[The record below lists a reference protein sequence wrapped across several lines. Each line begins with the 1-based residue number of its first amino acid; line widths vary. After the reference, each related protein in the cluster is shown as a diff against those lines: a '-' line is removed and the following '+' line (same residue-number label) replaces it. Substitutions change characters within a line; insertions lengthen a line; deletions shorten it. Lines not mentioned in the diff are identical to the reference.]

1 VEVKSAWNKAGVS
14 KEECVMNTA
23 THSNEKIAE
32 ALKLL
37 NEAAQEKKSDLAGMI
52 ADKYETLKQVIV
64 DSEKSM
70 GHAFARGEKR
80 AVEAAMQ
87 AKEFGIKKA
96 KEVDERV
103 HDNPW
108 PYIGGAALVGIL
120 VGYILGRKN
129 NR

>member
-1 VEVKSAWNKAGVS
+1 
-14 KEECVMNTA
+14 MNA
-23 THSNEKIAE
+23 TSHSNEKIAE

-37 NEAAQEKKSDLAGMI
+37 NEAAQEKKSEVASMLT
-52 ADKYETLKQVIV
+52 DKYETLKQVVV

-70 GHAFARGEKR
+70 GHAFARGERR
-80 AVEAAMQ
+80 AVEAALQ

-96 KEVDERV
+96 KEVDEHV

-108 PYIGGAALVGIL
+108 PYIGGAALVGVL
-120 VGYILGRKN
+120 LGYILGRKN

>member
-1 VEVKSAWNKAGVS
+1 MSA
-14 KEECVMNTA
+14 T

-37 NEAAQEKKSDLAGMI
+37 DEAAQDKKHEVAGMLT
-52 ADKYETLKQVIV
+52 DKYETLKQVIA

-70 GHAFARGEKR
+70 GHAFLRGEKR
-80 AVEAAMQ
+80 AVDAARQ
-87 AKEFGIKKA
+87 AKDFSVRKA
-96 KEVDERV
+96 KEVDEHV

-108 PYIGGAALVGIL
+108 PYIGGAVLVGTL
-120 VGYILGRKN
+120 FGYILGRKS

>member
-1 VEVKSAWNKAGVS
+1 
-14 KEECVMNTA
+14 MNTP

-37 NEAAQEKKSDLAGMI
+37 NEAAQEKKSDMLGMLG
-52 ADKYETLKQVIV
+52 DKYEALKQVIV
-64 DSEKSM
+64 DSEKTVGS
-70 GHAFARGEKR
+70 AFMRGEKR
-80 AVEAAMQ
+80 AAEAAMH
-87 AKEFGIKKA
+87 AKDFGIKKA
-96 KEVDERV
+96 KEVDEHV

-129 NR
+129 DR

>member
-1 VEVKSAWNKAGVS
+1 MS
-14 KEECVMNTA
+14 TA

-37 NEAAQEKKSDLAGMI
+37 NEAAQEKKSDVTGMI
-52 ADKYETLKQVIV
+52 SDKYEALKQAIV

-70 GHAFARGEKR
+70 GHAFVRGEKR

-96 KEVDERV
+96 KEVDEHV

>member
-1 VEVKSAWNKAGVS
+1 
-14 KEECVMNTA
+14 MTTA

-37 NEAAQEKKSDLAGMI
+37 NEAAQEKKSDVTSMI
-52 ADKYETLKQVIV
+52 ADKYESLKQAIV
-64 DSEKSM
+64 DSEKSV
-70 GHAFARGEKR
+70 GHAFMRGERR

-87 AKEFGIKKA
+87 AKDFGVKKA
-96 KEVDERV
+96 KEVDEHV

-108 PYIGGAALVGIL
+108 PYIGGAAIVGIL

>member
-1 VEVKSAWNKAGVS
+1 
-14 KEECVMNTA
+14 MNSA
-23 THSNEKIAE
+23 THSNEKIAD

-37 NEAAQEKKSDLAGMI
+37 NEAAQEKKSDLASML

-64 DSEKSM
+64 DSEKSV

-80 AVEAAMQ
+80 AAEVAMQ

-96 KEVDERV
+96 KEVDEHV

-129 NR
+129 SR

>member
-1 VEVKSAWNKAGVS
+1 MSTS
-14 KEECVMNTA
+14 

-37 NEAAQEKKSDLAGMI
+37 NEAAQEKKSDVSGMI
-52 ADKYETLKQVIV
+52 ADKYEALKQVIV
-64 DSEKSM
+64 DSEKSV
-70 GHAFARGEKR
+70 GHAFMRGEKR

-87 AKEFGIKKA
+87 AKDFGIKKA
-96 KEVDERV
+96 KEVDDHV

>member
-1 VEVKSAWNKAGVS
+1 
-14 KEECVMNTA
+14 MNAT

-37 NEAAQEKKSDLAGMI
+37 NEAAQEKKSEVASMLT
-52 ADKYETLKQVIV
+52 DKYETLKQVIV

-70 GHAFARGEKR
+70 GHAFGRGERR

-87 AKEFGIKKA
+87 AKEFGLKKA
-96 KEVDERV
+96 KEVDEHV

-108 PYIGGAALVGIL
+108 PYIGGAALVGVL
-120 VGYILGRKN
+120 LGYVLGRKN

>member
-1 VEVKSAWNKAGVS
+1 
-14 KEECVMNTA
+14 MNAT

-37 NEAAQEKKSDLAGMI
+37 NEAAQEKKSDLTSMI

-80 AVEAAMQ
+80 AAEVAMQ

-96 KEVDERV
+96 KEVDEHV

-120 VGYILGRKN
+120 FGYILGRKSD
-129 NR
+129 R

>member
-1 VEVKSAWNKAGVS
+1 
-14 KEECVMNTA
+14 MNTA

-37 NEAAQEKKSDLAGMI
+37 NEAAQEKKSDVTGLI
-52 ADKYETLKQVIV
+52 ADKYEALKQAIV

-70 GHAFARGEKR
+70 GHAFVRGEKR

-87 AKEFGIKKA
+87 AKEFGVKKA
-96 KEVDERV
+96 KEVDEHV

-108 PYIGGAALVGIL
+108 PYIGGAALVGVL

-129 NR
+129 GR

>member
-1 VEVKSAWNKAGVS
+1 M
-14 KEECVMNTA
+14 MNTA
-23 THSNEKIAE
+23 THSNEKIAD

-37 NEAAQEKKSDLAGMI
+37 NEAAQEKKSDVASMI
-52 ADKYETLKQVIV
+52 ADKYEALKQVIV
-64 DSEKSM
+64 DSEKSV
-70 GHAFARGEKR
+70 GHAFARGQKR
-80 AVEAAMQ
+80 AVEAAAQ

-96 KEVDERV
+96 KEVDEHV

>member
-1 VEVKSAWNKAGVS
+1 M
-14 KEECVMNTA
+14 MNTMNTP

-37 NEAAQEKKSDLAGMI
+37 NEAAQEKKSDVAGMI
-52 ADKYETLKQVIV
+52 ADKYEALKQVIV
-64 DSEKSM
+64 ASEKSM
-70 GHAFARGEKR
+70 GNAFVRGEKR
-80 AVEAAMQ
+80 AVEAALH
-87 AKEFGIKKA
+87 AKDFGVRKA
-96 KEVDERV
+96 KEVDEHV

-108 PYIGGAALVGIL
+108 PYIGGAAVVGIL

>member
-1 VEVKSAWNKAGVS
+1 M
-14 KEECVMNTA
+14 MNTA

-37 NEAAQEKKSDLAGMI
+37 NEAAQEKRSDVTGMI
-52 ADKYETLKQVIV
+52 ADKYEALKQAIA
-64 DSEKSM
+64 DSEKSV
-70 GHAFARGEKR
+70 GHAFMRGEKR
-80 AVEAAMQ
+80 TVEAALQ

-96 KEVDERV
+96 KEVDEHV

-129 NR
+129 DRKP

>member
-1 VEVKSAWNKAGVS
+1 
-14 KEECVMNTA
+14 MNA
-23 THSNEKIAE
+23 TSHSNEKIAE

-37 NEAAQEKKSDLAGMI
+37 NEAAQEKKSEVAGMLT
-52 ADKYETLKQVIV
+52 DKYETLKQVVV

-70 GHAFARGEKR
+70 GHAFARGERR

-87 AKEFGIKKA
+87 AKEYGVKKA
-96 KEVDERV
+96 KEVDEHV

-108 PYIGGAALVGIL
+108 PYIGGAALVGVL
-120 VGYILGRKN
+120 LGYVLGRKN

>member
-1 VEVKSAWNKAGVS
+1 MS
-14 KEECVMNTA
+14 TA

-37 NEAAQEKKSDLAGMI
+37 NEAAQEKKSDVTGLI
-52 ADKYETLKQVIV
+52 ADKYEALKQAIV

-70 GHAFARGEKR
+70 GHAFVRGEKR

-87 AKEFGIKKA
+87 AKEFGVKKA
-96 KEVDERV
+96 KEVDEHV

>member
-1 VEVKSAWNKAGVS
+1 
-14 KEECVMNTA
+14 MNAT

-37 NEAAQEKKSDLAGMI
+37 NEAAQEKKSEVASMLT
-52 ADKYETLKQVIV
+52 DKYETLKQVVV

-70 GHAFARGEKR
+70 GHAFARGERR
-80 AVEAAMQ
+80 AVEAALQ
-87 AKEFGIKKA
+87 AKEFGVKKA
-96 KEVDERV
+96 KEVDEHV

-108 PYIGGAALVGIL
+108 PYIGGAALVGVL
-120 VGYILGRKN
+120 LGYILGRKN

>member
-1 VEVKSAWNKAGVS
+1 
-14 KEECVMNTA
+14 MNTA
-23 THSNEKIAE
+23 SHSNEKIAE

-37 NEAAQEKKSDLAGMI
+37 NEAAQEKKSDLASML

-70 GHAFARGEKR
+70 GHVLARGEKR
-80 AVEAAMQ
+80 AVEAAIQ

-108 PYIGGAALVGIL
+108 PYIGGAALIGIL
-120 VGYILGRKN
+120 VGFILGRKN

>member
-1 VEVKSAWNKAGVS
+1 MMS
-14 KEECVMNTA
+14 TT

-37 NEAAQEKKSDLAGMI
+37 NEAAQEKKSDVAGMI
-52 ADKYETLKQVIV
+52 GDKYETLKQVIM
-64 DSEKSM
+64 DSEKSV
-70 GHAFARGEKR
+70 GHAFWRGEKR
-80 AVEAAMQ
+80 AVEAALQ

-96 KEVDERV
+96 KEVDEHV

-108 PYIGGAALVGIL
+108 PYIGGAALVGLL

-129 NR
+129 DR